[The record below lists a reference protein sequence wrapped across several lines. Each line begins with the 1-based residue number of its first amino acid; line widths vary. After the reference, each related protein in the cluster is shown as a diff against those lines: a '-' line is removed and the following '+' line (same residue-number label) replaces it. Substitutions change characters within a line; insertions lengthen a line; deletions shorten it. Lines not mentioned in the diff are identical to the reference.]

1 MQIYM
6 ALLVLGLVMLLAAL
20 LLGAIMQHIT
30 ERRLRRY
37 LPPAKQARDA
47 RRLNVRRA
55 TPPSGLQLRFVPPA
69 SPDQPATFSGYAVK
83 WDSINSH
90 GEQWVRG
97 AFAESIAAFD
107 AGEPVHLYYNHG
119 HMTICPS
126 PLSVRFGKWTKLLE
140 DDVGLYCEGE
150 LTPGL
155 SSAQMLGAMMRH
167 GTVDGLSVCF
177 FEPAPED
184 VQIIDQGD
192 TAYMLIRRA
201 RLYEI
206 SVVDE
211 PSDRDARLTDEQIST
226 VAGTEQG
233 ARMLAALGIEPREQQ
248 QPVYTGLM
256 GLLDR
261 LR

>member
-6 ALLVLGLVMLLAAL
+6 ALL
-20 LLGAIMQHIT
+20 LGALMQRST
-30 ERRLRRY
+30 EQRLHRHR
-37 LPPAKQARDA
+37 PPQKQARDA

-55 TPPSGLQLRFVPPA
+55 APPTGLQLRFVPA
-69 SPDQPATFSGYAVK
+69 ATPDQPATFSGYAVK

-107 AGEPVHLYYNHG
+107 AGEPIHLYYNHG

-126 PLSVRFGKWTKLLE
+126 ALSVRVGKWTKLFE

-211 PSDRDARLTDEQIST
+211 PSDRDARLTDEQINA

>member
-6 ALLVLGLVMLLAAL
+6 ALLVLGLVM

-37 LPPAKQARDA
+37 RPPAKQARDA

-126 PLSVRFGKWTKLLE
+126 PLSVRVGKWTKLVE

-206 SVVDE
+206 SIVDE
-211 PSDRDARLTDEQIST
+211 PSDRDARLTDEQISA

>member
-6 ALLVLGLVMLLAAL
+6 ALLVLGLIMFAGAL
-20 LLGAIMQHIT
+20 LLGALLQHST
-30 ERRLRRY
+30 EQRLRRHRM
-37 LPPAKQARDA
+37 PQKQARDA

-55 TPPSGLQLRFVPPA
+55 APPSGLQLRFVPA
-69 SPDQPATFSGYAVK
+69 ATPDQPATFSGYAVK

-107 AGEPVHLYYNHG
+107 AGEPIHLYYNHG

-126 PLSVRFGKWTKLLE
+126 ALSVRVGKWTKLVE

-184 VQIIDQGD
+184 VQIIDQGN

-206 SVVDE
+206 SIVDE
-211 PSDRDARLTDEQIST
+211 PSDRDARLTDEQISA